1 MTTRADATPLSIGDR
16 FYLME
21 AAVGMIEEGI
31 DNLHEEAIEDGIE
44 PHDEELL
51 DRLDDLRMASYAS
64 LLNTMVNDADEAKV
78 LMLMMR
84 QASDELDLE

>member
-64 LLNTMVNDADEAKV
+64 LLNTMANDADEAKV

-84 QASDELDLE
+84 QASDELDSE

>member
-1 MTTRADATPLSIGDR
+1 
-16 FYLME
+16 
-21 AAVGMIEEGI
+21 MIEEGI

-64 LLNTMVNDADEAKV
+64 LLNTMANDADEAKV

-84 QASDELDLE
+84 QASDELDSE

>member
-78 LMLMMR
+78 LMMMMR
-84 QASDELDLE
+84 QASDELDSE

>member
-84 QASDELDLE
+84 QASEELDSE